1 MCFCALI
8 IYLPSE
14 TQHMKQKQL
23 LKKILSKTGLLR
35 FAKMLQM
42 GALSADSISS
52 YIHKNDP
59 ECDHT
64 VVHDFAG

>member
-1 MCFCALI
+1 
-8 IYLPSE
+8 
-14 TQHMKQKQL
+14 MKQKQL

-42 GALSADSISS
+42 GALSADSISN